1 LLPPPRSGS
10 EGDVTRFLTD
20 HAGLEVLP
28 LEDCLRRLASVP
40 VGRIGF
46 SADGEVVVFPV
57 NHALSG
63 QDVVFR
69 TARGATLSA
78 AEAGR
83 EVVFEADDYDPNS
96 RSGWSVLVNG
106 RAEAVYEDSEI
117 KLLDELDLHPWA
129 DGCNRPFWVRIR
141 PRSITGRLIP
151 PASGEPGLR
160 DISRPMRDTQL
171 GDSGSGRST
180 PYGEVRTVYASNGME
195 VVRVSKLG
203 EHIDEHWFWANED
216 DVIVVVQGQ
225 LKFEFA
231 DPDQPDRVL
240 GVGDVLVLPARMRC
254 RAYRWPREAGE
265 ATVFVAAYPVRSRPG
280 AD

>member
-1 LLPPPRSGS
+1 
-10 EGDVTRFLTD
+10 
-20 HAGLEVLP
+20 
-28 LEDCLRRLASVP
+28 

-106 RAEAVYEDSEI
+106 RAEAVYDDSEI
-117 KLLDELDLHPWA
+117 RALGDLGLEPWP
-129 DGCNRPFWVRIR
+129 DGVNRPFWVRIR
-141 PRSITGRLIP
+141 PTSITGRVVP
-151 PASGEPGLR
+151 PADREPGGR
-160 DISRPMRDTQL
+160 ARPMRDMQL
-171 GDSGSGRST
+171 DDGAAGRPT

-240 GVGDVLVLPARMRC
+240 RVGDVLVLPARMRC
-254 RAYRWPREAGE
+254 RAYRWPRDAGE
-265 ATVFVAAYPVRSRPG
+265 ATVFVAAYPVRSRLG

>member
-1 LLPPPRSGS
+1 M
-10 EGDVTRFLTD
+10 TRLLTD

-106 RAEAVYEDSEI
+106 RAEAVYDDAEI
-117 KLLDELDLHPWA
+117 SVLDDLGLEPWP
-129 DGCNRPFWVRIR
+129 DGVNRPFWVRIR
-141 PRSITGRLIP
+141 PTSITGRVVP
-151 PASGEPGLR
+151 PAGRADGQHGSLPPRDLQFGAGGE
-160 DISRPMRDTQL
+160 
-171 GDSGSGRST
+171 GRST
-180 PYGEVRTVYASNGME
+180 PYGEVRTVYAGNGME

-225 LKFEFA
+225 LMFEFA

-254 RAYRWPREAGE
+254 RAYRWPRDAGE
-265 ATVFVAAYPVRSRPG
+265 ATVFVAAYPVRSRLS